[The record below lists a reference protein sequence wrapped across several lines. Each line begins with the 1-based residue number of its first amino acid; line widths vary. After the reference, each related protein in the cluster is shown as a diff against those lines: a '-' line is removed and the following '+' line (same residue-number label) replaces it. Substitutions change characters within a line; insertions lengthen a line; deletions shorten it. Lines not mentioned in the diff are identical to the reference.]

1 MRSELA
7 LLGEIS
13 LDFTKI
19 PPRRDEN
26 FPYEHV
32 QVDQPRKVG

>member
-1 MRSELA
+1 MKSELA
-7 LLGEIS
+7 RLGEIS

-26 FPYEHV
+26 LPYEHAE
-32 QVDQPRKVG
+32 VGQSGKAG